1 MTRWGF
7 MDPELAAGLAL
18 LGEVDPYDLAA
29 HRAYQRKQWEA
40 QTHLPA
46 DGVKIGYLE
55 DSVDTER
62 PPVRLRTYWN
72 VDADAFAPVVVWL
85 HGGGFALGFCEI
97 DDELCSWLAAEV
109 GCHVIA
115 PEYRLAP
122 EDPYPAGLDDAY
134 ETVEWLSRNALR
146 LGVDPSR
153 IAVAGASAGA
163 ALAAVVCLRARD
175 EGGPI
180 IACQLL
186 VYPVTDDRMRTESM
200 RIFTDTPIFDRP
212 AAELMWERYL
222 GPQRA
227 APPAYAAPMRAA
239 SLVGLPPT
247 FILTADIDPL
257 RDEGLAYAIRLID
270 DGVETELHHLPGAFH
285 GFDTVM
291 PGALIS
297 QRAWADYTIA
307 LRRAFSR

>member
-1 MTRWGF
+1 

-18 LGEVDPYDLAA
+18 LGEVDPYDLVAQ
-29 HRAYQRKQWEA
+29 RAFQRKQWEA

-46 DGVKIGYLE
+46 PGVKIGYHE
-55 DSVDTER
+55 ESDETER

-97 DDELCSWLAAEV
+97 DDELCSWLAAEA

-134 ETVEWLSRNALR
+134 DTVEWLSRNALR

-153 IAVAGASAGA
+153 IAVAGASAGG

-175 EGGPI
+175 EGGPV
-180 IACQLL
+180 IACQML
-186 VYPVTDDRMRTESM
+186 V
-200 RIFTDTPIFDRP
+200 
-212 AAELMWERYL
+212 
-222 GPQRA
+222 
-227 APPAYAAPMRAA
+227 
-239 SLVGLPPT
+239 
-247 FILTADIDPL
+247 
-257 RDEGLAYAIRLID
+257 
-270 DGVETELHHLPGAFH
+270 
-285 GFDTVM
+285 
-291 PGALIS
+291 
-297 QRAWADYTIA
+297 
-307 LRRAFSR
+307 